1 MCNKPVPTESKM
13 KHLKAT
19 TTTAQCIHCI
29 KELVVE
35 KAVQTCIEC
44 YGGWGPAGLRA
55 RRPRLVSYL
64 APEEAPLGFGRR
76 DAWLSLCMRVSMKNV
91 LLKTCVCKASWAYG
105 LCCTKRSA
113 EGMPRAKVH
122 IRERLTMLRVSERR
136 SNGLDLEKD
145 NYWQRQ
151 T

>member
-1 MCNKPVPTESKM
+1 M
-13 KHLKAT
+13 
-19 TTTAQCIHCI
+19 
-29 KELVVE
+29 
-35 KAVQTCIEC
+35 
-44 YGGWGPAGLRA
+44 RA
-55 RRPRLVSYL
+55 RHPKLVSYL

-91 LLKTCVCKASWAYG
+91 LLKACVCNASWAYG

-113 EGMPRAKVH
+113 EGMPRAKLH